1 MSSLHPARRS
11 AERFDA
17 LLDAERG
24 AVRDARDAELLELV
38 DALQAVPRAEARPEF
53 VADLRERLLL
63 AAETEL
69 VVPDSP
75 AALTDRLTVRS
86 GRTPRERRLAVALGG
101 FAIIGATTSMAVA
114 AQTALPGDVLYPLK
128 RAMENAEAGF
138 SVSDEAKG
146 TTILENASGRLV
158 EVDKLAQQDDV
169 DAVAVSETLTTF
181 ADQASEAGELLMD
194 DYSATGSE
202 ESINELR
209 DFTAVSIGVLA
220 DLEELIPA
228 DAEAALLDAAQVLF
242 EIDTLAANLCPLC
255 ESLGITQIPM
265 ELLAGGGDALDDAAV
280 STAADNAE
288 DIVKPDEG
296 DKPDQGDRPLTVTTD
311 TTQVDPTQPTDPV
324 QLPTQDANGGGGGG
338 GHGGNGQ
345 PQNPLGT
352 ANASLPTAMPTVGV
366 PLVDEVVSEVVEG
379 VNGVVDGLTGGLTG
393 K

>member
-366 PLVDEVVSEVVEG
+366 PLVDEVVSEVVQG